1 MTKIKDK
8 NERNRTMYHSIQ
20 SRIKENHPD
29 VVVIEDV
36 VLQHSVKT
44 LIELAR
50 LQGIIIGICD
60 LYGINC
66 VILKTT
72 EWRKLLGFN
81 QGKIKRED
89 LKKQAISY
97 IKEKYNQDVTS
108 DEADAI
114 CIALAAKIKLN
125 EEI

>member
-50 LQGIIIGICD
+50 LQ
-60 LYGINC
+60 
-66 VILKTT
+66 
-72 EWRKLLGFN
+72 
-81 QGKIKRED
+81 
-89 LKKQAISY
+89 
-97 IKEKYNQDVTS
+97 
-108 DEADAI
+108 
-114 CIALAAKIKLN
+114 
-125 EEI
+125 

>member
-125 EEI
+125 KEV

>member
-1 MTKIKDK
+1 
-8 NERNRTMYHSIQ
+8 MYHSIQ

-125 EEI
+125 EEV

>member
-1 MTKIKDK
+1 
-8 NERNRTMYHSIQ
+8 MYHSIQ

-89 LKKQAISY
+89 LKKQAICY

-125 EEI
+125 EEV

>member
-125 EEI
+125 EEV